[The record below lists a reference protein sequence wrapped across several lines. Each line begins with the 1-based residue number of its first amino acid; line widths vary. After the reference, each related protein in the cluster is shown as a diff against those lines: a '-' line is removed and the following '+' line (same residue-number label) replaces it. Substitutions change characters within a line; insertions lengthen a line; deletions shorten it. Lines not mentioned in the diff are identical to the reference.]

1 MKKKQRQMIGMLLAL
16 VVLAAA
22 FLGIRQY
29 NKNASSAT
37 STTEDTQETVLDVNS
52 DDITSFRYVYEGET
66 YAFEKE
72 DDTWY
77 YADDHSLNLNQ
88 ERIKAMILKVAPL
101 KADQV
106 IENVTDMSQYG
117 LADPERTIQ
126 YETADRSVI
135 INVGNLNS
143 MTSQYYIAFPSE
155 MKVYVVAT
163 NVVTGFNYTLE
174 DLVEVDYDRWSTEA
188 DVDRSPLAAH
198 GEYRQDARLGDG
210 DLPELR
216 YEIVTVKLPFLYG
229 LCKRDFIQWVE
240 RDNDQLP
247 MEYWEEYRTVT
258 AAPWGAEEVFQ
269 RYSGAEP
276 VNQFLLCWPDRMAEV
291 KLPWDW
297 RLTAD
302 QMAVIGEKLLHA

>member
-1 MKKKQRQMIGMLLAL
+1 MIGMLLAL

-52 DDITSFRYVYEGET
+52 DDITSFSYVYEGET
-66 YAFEKE
+66 YAFEKKDE
-72 DDTWY
+72 TWY
-77 YADDHSLNLNQ
+77 YTDDHSLNLNQ

-101 KADQV
+101 KAEQV

-163 NVVTGFNYTLE
+163 NVVTGFNYTLD
-174 DLVEVDYDRWSTEA
+174 DLVEETTEA
-188 DVDRSPLAAH
+188 TETAETETAETETTEAV
-198 GEYRQDARLGDG
+198 E
-210 DLPELR
+210 
-216 YEIVTVKLPFLYG
+216 TV
-229 LCKRDFIQWVE
+229 E
-240 RDNDQLP
+240 T
-247 MEYWEEYRTVT
+247 ET
-258 AAPWGAEEVFQ
+258 AA
-269 RYSGAEP
+269 
-276 VNQFLLCWPDRMAEV
+276 
-291 KLPWDW
+291 
-297 RLTAD
+297 T
-302 QMAVIGEKLLHA
+302 GEN

>member
-1 MKKKQRQMIGMLLAL
+1 MIGMLLAL

-66 YAFEKE
+66 YAFEKKDE
-72 DDTWY
+72 TWY
-77 YADDHSLNLNQ
+77 YTDDHSLNLNQ

-155 MKVYVVAT
+155 MKVYAVTT
-163 NVVTGFNYTLE
+163 NVVTGFNYTLD
-174 DLVEVDYDRWSTEA
+174 DLVEETTEA
-188 DVDRSPLAAH
+188 TETAETETAETETTESV
-198 GEYRQDARLGDG
+198 E
-210 DLPELR
+210 
-216 YEIVTVKLPFLYG
+216 TV
-229 LCKRDFIQWVE
+229 E
-240 RDNDQLP
+240 T
-247 MEYWEEYRTVT
+247 ET
-258 AAPWGAEEVFQ
+258 AATGA
-269 RYSGAEP
+269 
-276 VNQFLLCWPDRMAEV
+276 N
-291 KLPWDW
+291 
-297 RLTAD
+297 
-302 QMAVIGEKLLHA
+302 

>member
-52 DDITSFRYVYEGET
+52 DDIISFRYVYEGET

-163 NVVTGFNYTLE
+163 NVVTGFNYTLDE
-174 DLVEVDYDRWSTEA
+174 LVEETTEATETAETETAETETTEAVETVETETAATEA
-188 DVDRSPLAAH
+188 D
-198 GEYRQDARLGDG
+198 
-210 DLPELR
+210 
-216 YEIVTVKLPFLYG
+216 
-229 LCKRDFIQWVE
+229 
-240 RDNDQLP
+240 
-247 MEYWEEYRTVT
+247 
-258 AAPWGAEEVFQ
+258 
-269 RYSGAEP
+269 
-276 VNQFLLCWPDRMAEV
+276 
-291 KLPWDW
+291 
-297 RLTAD
+297 
-302 QMAVIGEKLLHA
+302 

>member
-16 VVLAAA
+16 VMLVAA

-37 STTEDTQETVLDVNS
+37 SITEDTQETVLDVNS

-72 DDTWY
+72 DETWY

-88 ERIKAMILKVAPL
+88 DRIKAMILKVAPL

-106 IENVTDMSQYG
+106 IGNVTDMSQYG
-117 LADPERTIQ
+117 LADPDRTIQ

-174 DLVEVDYDRWSTEA
+174 DLVEETTEA
-188 DVDRSPLAAH
+188 TETAES
-198 GEYRQDARLGDG
+198 E
-210 DLPELR
+210 
-216 YEIVTVKLPFLYG
+216 TVATETTET
-229 LCKRDFIQWVE
+229 VE
-240 RDNDQLP
+240 
-247 MEYWEEYRTVT
+247 
-258 AAPWGAEEVFQ
+258 A
-269 RYSGAEP
+269 
-276 VNQFLLCWPDRMAEV
+276 
-291 KLPWDW
+291 K
-297 RLTAD
+297 
-302 QMAVIGEKLLHA
+302 

>member
-37 STTEDTQETVLDVNS
+37 SITEDTQETVLDVNS

-72 DDTWY
+72 DETWY
-77 YADDHSLNLNQ
+77 YADDHSLNQNQ
-88 ERIKAMILKVAPL
+88 DLIKAMILKVAPL

-155 MKVYVVAT
+155 MKVYAVTT
-163 NVVTGFNYTLE
+163 NVVTGFNYTLD
-174 DLVEVDYDRWSTEA
+174 DLVEETTEA
-188 DVDRSPLAAH
+188 TETAETETAETETTESV
-198 GEYRQDARLGDG
+198 E
-210 DLPELR
+210 
-216 YEIVTVKLPFLYG
+216 TV
-229 LCKRDFIQWVE
+229 E
-240 RDNDQLP
+240 T
-247 MEYWEEYRTVT
+247 ET
-258 AAPWGAEEVFQ
+258 AATGA
-269 RYSGAEP
+269 
-276 VNQFLLCWPDRMAEV
+276 N
-291 KLPWDW
+291 
-297 RLTAD
+297 
-302 QMAVIGEKLLHA
+302 

>member
-29 NKNASSAT
+29 NKNIASAT

-66 YAFEKE
+66 YAFEKKDE
-72 DDTWY
+72 TWY
-77 YADDHSLNLNQ
+77 YTDDHSLNLNQ

-163 NVVTGFNYTLE
+163 NVVTGFNYTLD
-174 DLVEVDYDRWSTEA
+174 DLVEETTEA
-188 DVDRSPLAAH
+188 TETAETETAETETTEAV
-198 GEYRQDARLGDG
+198 E
-210 DLPELR
+210 
-216 YEIVTVKLPFLYG
+216 TV
-229 LCKRDFIQWVE
+229 E
-240 RDNDQLP
+240 T
-247 MEYWEEYRTVT
+247 ET
-258 AAPWGAEEVFQ
+258 AA
-269 RYSGAEP
+269 
-276 VNQFLLCWPDRMAEV
+276 
-291 KLPWDW
+291 
-297 RLTAD
+297 T
-302 QMAVIGEKLLHA
+302 GEN

>member
-1 MKKKQRQMIGMLLAL
+1 MIGMLLAL

-29 NKNASSAT
+29 NKNASSEN

-88 ERIKAMILKVAPL
+88 DRIKAMILKVAPL

-135 INVGNLNS
+135 INIGNLNS

-155 MKVYVVAT
+155 MKVYVVTT
-163 NVVTGFNYTLE
+163 NVVTGFNYTLD
-174 DLVEVDYDRWSTEA
+174 DLVEETTEA
-188 DVDRSPLAAH
+188 TETAETETTETETTEAV
-198 GEYRQDARLGDG
+198 E
-210 DLPELR
+210 
-216 YEIVTVKLPFLYG
+216 TV
-229 LCKRDFIQWVE
+229 E
-240 RDNDQLP
+240 T
-247 MEYWEEYRTVT
+247 ET
-258 AAPWGAEEVFQ
+258 AATET
-269 RYSGAEP
+269 
-276 VNQFLLCWPDRMAEV
+276 N
-291 KLPWDW
+291 
-297 RLTAD
+297 
-302 QMAVIGEKLLHA
+302 

>member
-16 VVLAAA
+16 VVLAAV

-29 NKNASSAT
+29 NKNIASAT

-77 YADDHSLNLNQ
+77 YTDDHSLNLNQ
-88 ERIKAMILKVAPL
+88 DRIKAMILKVAPL

-106 IENVTDMSQYG
+106 IGNVTDMSQYG
-117 LADPERTIQ
+117 LADPDRTIQ

-174 DLVEVDYDRWSTEA
+174 DLVEETTEATETAETETAETETTEAVETVETETAATEA
-188 DVDRSPLAAH
+188 D
-198 GEYRQDARLGDG
+198 
-210 DLPELR
+210 
-216 YEIVTVKLPFLYG
+216 
-229 LCKRDFIQWVE
+229 
-240 RDNDQLP
+240 
-247 MEYWEEYRTVT
+247 
-258 AAPWGAEEVFQ
+258 
-269 RYSGAEP
+269 
-276 VNQFLLCWPDRMAEV
+276 
-291 KLPWDW
+291 
-297 RLTAD
+297 
-302 QMAVIGEKLLHA
+302 

>member
-1 MKKKQRQMIGMLLAL
+1 MIGMLLAL

-29 NKNASSAT
+29 NKNASSEN

-52 DDITSFRYVYEGET
+52 DDINSFRYVYEGET

-72 DDTWY
+72 DETWY

-88 ERIKAMILKVAPL
+88 DRIKAMILKVAPL

-155 MKVYVVAT
+155 MKVYAVTT
-163 NVVTGFNYTLE
+163 NVVTGFNYTLD
-174 DLVEVDYDRWSTEA
+174 DLVEETTEA
-188 DVDRSPLAAH
+188 TETAETETAETETTESV
-198 GEYRQDARLGDG
+198 E
-210 DLPELR
+210 
-216 YEIVTVKLPFLYG
+216 TV
-229 LCKRDFIQWVE
+229 E
-240 RDNDQLP
+240 T
-247 MEYWEEYRTVT
+247 ET
-258 AAPWGAEEVFQ
+258 AATGA
-269 RYSGAEP
+269 
-276 VNQFLLCWPDRMAEV
+276 N
-291 KLPWDW
+291 
-297 RLTAD
+297 
-302 QMAVIGEKLLHA
+302 

>member
-16 VVLAAA
+16 VVLAAV

-29 NKNASSAT
+29 NKNIASAT

-66 YAFEKE
+66 YAFEKKDE
-72 DDTWY
+72 TWY
-77 YADDHSLNLNQ
+77 YTDDHSLNLNQ

-143 MTSQYYIAFPSE
+143 MTSQYYVAFPSE

-163 NVVTGFNYTLE
+163 NVVTGFNYTLD
-174 DLVEVDYDRWSTEA
+174 DLVEETTEA
-188 DVDRSPLAAH
+188 TETAETETAETETTEAV
-198 GEYRQDARLGDG
+198 E
-210 DLPELR
+210 
-216 YEIVTVKLPFLYG
+216 TV
-229 LCKRDFIQWVE
+229 E
-240 RDNDQLP
+240 T
-247 MEYWEEYRTVT
+247 ET
-258 AAPWGAEEVFQ
+258 AA
-269 RYSGAEP
+269 
-276 VNQFLLCWPDRMAEV
+276 
-291 KLPWDW
+291 
-297 RLTAD
+297 T
-302 QMAVIGEKLLHA
+302 GEN

>member
-1 MKKKQRQMIGMLLAL
+1 MIGMLLAL

-52 DDITSFRYVYEGET
+52 DDITSFSYVYEGET
-66 YAFEKE
+66 YAFEKKDE
-72 DDTWY
+72 TWY
-77 YADDHSLNLNQ
+77 YTDDHSLNLNQ

-143 MTSQYYIAFPSE
+143 MTSQYYVAFPSE

-163 NVVTGFNYTLE
+163 NVVTGFNYTLD
-174 DLVEVDYDRWSTEA
+174 DLVEETTEA
-188 DVDRSPLAAH
+188 TETAETETAETETTESV
-198 GEYRQDARLGDG
+198 E
-210 DLPELR
+210 
-216 YEIVTVKLPFLYG
+216 TV
-229 LCKRDFIQWVE
+229 E
-240 RDNDQLP
+240 T
-247 MEYWEEYRTVT
+247 ET
-258 AAPWGAEEVFQ
+258 AATGA
-269 RYSGAEP
+269 
-276 VNQFLLCWPDRMAEV
+276 N
-291 KLPWDW
+291 
-297 RLTAD
+297 
-302 QMAVIGEKLLHA
+302 

>member
-29 NKNASSAT
+29 NKNASSVT

-52 DDITSFRYVYEGET
+52 DDITSFSYVYEGET
-66 YAFEKE
+66 YAFEKKDE
-72 DDTWY
+72 TWY
-77 YADDHSLNLNQ
+77 YTDDHSLNLNQ

-174 DLVEVDYDRWSTEA
+174 DLVEETTEA
-188 DVDRSPLAAH
+188 TETAETETAETETTEAV
-198 GEYRQDARLGDG
+198 E
-210 DLPELR
+210 
-216 YEIVTVKLPFLYG
+216 TV
-229 LCKRDFIQWVE
+229 E
-240 RDNDQLP
+240 T
-247 MEYWEEYRTVT
+247 ET
-258 AAPWGAEEVFQ
+258 AA
-269 RYSGAEP
+269 
-276 VNQFLLCWPDRMAEV
+276 
-291 KLPWDW
+291 
-297 RLTAD
+297 T
-302 QMAVIGEKLLHA
+302 GEN

>member
-1 MKKKQRQMIGMLLAL
+1 MLDRNSKIYVAGHRGLVGSAIWNNL
-16 VVLAAA
+16 LSRGYTNLVGRTHSELDLTDQYAVERFFDEEKPDAVVLAAA

-29 NKNASSAT
+29 NKNALSAT
-37 STTEDTQETVLDVNS
+37 SITEDTQETVLDVNS

-88 ERIKAMILKVAPL
+88 DRIKAMILKVAPL

-174 DLVEVDYDRWSTEA
+174 DLVEETTEAMETAETETAATEA
-188 DVDRSPLAAH
+188 D
-198 GEYRQDARLGDG
+198 
-210 DLPELR
+210 
-216 YEIVTVKLPFLYG
+216 
-229 LCKRDFIQWVE
+229 
-240 RDNDQLP
+240 
-247 MEYWEEYRTVT
+247 
-258 AAPWGAEEVFQ
+258 
-269 RYSGAEP
+269 
-276 VNQFLLCWPDRMAEV
+276 
-291 KLPWDW
+291 
-297 RLTAD
+297 
-302 QMAVIGEKLLHA
+302 

>member
-1 MKKKQRQMIGMLLAL
+1 MIGMLLAL

-37 STTEDTQETVLDVNS
+37 SITEDTQETVLDVNS
-52 DDITSFRYVYEGET
+52 DDITSFSYVYEGET
-66 YAFEKE
+66 YAFEKKDE
-72 DDTWY
+72 TWY
-77 YADDHSLNLNQ
+77 YTDDHSLNLNQ

-155 MKVYVVAT
+155 MKVYAVTT
-163 NVVTGFNYTLE
+163 NVVTGFNYTLD
-174 DLVEVDYDRWSTEA
+174 DLVEETTEA
-188 DVDRSPLAAH
+188 TETAETETAETETTESV
-198 GEYRQDARLGDG
+198 E
-210 DLPELR
+210 
-216 YEIVTVKLPFLYG
+216 TV
-229 LCKRDFIQWVE
+229 E
-240 RDNDQLP
+240 T
-247 MEYWEEYRTVT
+247 ET
-258 AAPWGAEEVFQ
+258 AATGA
-269 RYSGAEP
+269 
-276 VNQFLLCWPDRMAEV
+276 N
-291 KLPWDW
+291 
-297 RLTAD
+297 
-302 QMAVIGEKLLHA
+302 

>member
-1 MKKKQRQMIGMLLAL
+1 MIGMLLAL

-29 NKNASSAT
+29 NKNASSAA

-66 YAFEKE
+66 YAFEKKDE
-72 DDTWY
+72 TWY
-77 YADDHSLNLNQ
+77 YTDDHSLNLNQ

-143 MTSQYYIAFPSE
+143 MPSQYYIAFPSE

-174 DLVEVDYDRWSTEA
+174 DLVEETTEA
-188 DVDRSPLAAH
+188 TETAETETAETETTEAV
-198 GEYRQDARLGDG
+198 E
-210 DLPELR
+210 
-216 YEIVTVKLPFLYG
+216 TV
-229 LCKRDFIQWVE
+229 E
-240 RDNDQLP
+240 T
-247 MEYWEEYRTVT
+247 ET
-258 AAPWGAEEVFQ
+258 AATEA
-269 RYSGAEP
+269 
-276 VNQFLLCWPDRMAEV
+276 N
-291 KLPWDW
+291 
-297 RLTAD
+297 
-302 QMAVIGEKLLHA
+302 

>member
-1 MKKKQRQMIGMLLAL
+1 MIGMLLAL

-52 DDITSFRYVYEGET
+52 NDITSFRYVYEGET
-66 YAFEKE
+66 YAFEKKDE
-72 DDTWY
+72 TWY
-77 YADDHSLNLNQ
+77 YTDDHSLNLNQ

-117 LADPERTIQ
+117 LANPERTIQ

-163 NVVTGFNYTLE
+163 NVVTGFNYTLD
-174 DLVEVDYDRWSTEA
+174 DLVEETTEA
-188 DVDRSPLAAH
+188 TETAETETAETETTEAV
-198 GEYRQDARLGDG
+198 E
-210 DLPELR
+210 
-216 YEIVTVKLPFLYG
+216 TV
-229 LCKRDFIQWVE
+229 E
-240 RDNDQLP
+240 T
-247 MEYWEEYRTVT
+247 ET
-258 AAPWGAEEVFQ
+258 AA
-269 RYSGAEP
+269 
-276 VNQFLLCWPDRMAEV
+276 
-291 KLPWDW
+291 
-297 RLTAD
+297 T
-302 QMAVIGEKLLHA
+302 GEN

>member
-29 NKNASSAT
+29 NKNIASAT

-52 DDITSFRYVYEGET
+52 NDITSFRYVYEGET
-66 YAFEKE
+66 YAFEKKDE
-72 DDTWY
+72 TWY
-77 YADDHSLNLNQ
+77 YTDDHSLNLNQ

-163 NVVTGFNYTLE
+163 NVVTGFNYTLD
-174 DLVEVDYDRWSTEA
+174 DLVEEITEETESIEATETAETETTEA
-188 DVDRSPLAAH
+188 V
-198 GEYRQDARLGDG
+198 E
-210 DLPELR
+210 
-216 YEIVTVKLPFLYG
+216 TV
-229 LCKRDFIQWVE
+229 E
-240 RDNDQLP
+240 T
-247 MEYWEEYRTVT
+247 ET
-258 AAPWGAEEVFQ
+258 AATGA
-269 RYSGAEP
+269 
-276 VNQFLLCWPDRMAEV
+276 N
-291 KLPWDW
+291 
-297 RLTAD
+297 
-302 QMAVIGEKLLHA
+302 

>member
-52 DDITSFRYVYEGET
+52 DDITSFSYVYEGEP

-117 LADPERTIQ
+117 LANPERTIQ

-163 NVVTGFNYTLE
+163 NVVTGFNYTLD
-174 DLVEVDYDRWSTEA
+174 DLVEETTEA
-188 DVDRSPLAAH
+188 TETAETETAETETTEAV
-198 GEYRQDARLGDG
+198 E
-210 DLPELR
+210 
-216 YEIVTVKLPFLYG
+216 TV
-229 LCKRDFIQWVE
+229 E
-240 RDNDQLP
+240 T
-247 MEYWEEYRTVT
+247 ET
-258 AAPWGAEEVFQ
+258 AAAE
-269 RYSGAEP
+269 
-276 VNQFLLCWPDRMAEV
+276 
-291 KLPWDW
+291 
-297 RLTAD
+297 AD
-302 QMAVIGEKLLHA
+302 

>member
-1 MKKKQRQMIGMLLAL
+1 MIGMLLAL
-16 VVLAAA
+16 VVLAAV

-29 NKNASSAT
+29 NKNIASAT

-72 DDTWY
+72 DETWY

-88 ERIKAMILKVAPL
+88 DRIKAMILKVAPL

-155 MKVYVVAT
+155 MKVYAVTT
-163 NVVTGFNYTLE
+163 NVVTGFNYTLD
-174 DLVEVDYDRWSTEA
+174 DLVEETTEA
-188 DVDRSPLAAH
+188 TETAETETAETETTESV
-198 GEYRQDARLGDG
+198 E
-210 DLPELR
+210 
-216 YEIVTVKLPFLYG
+216 TV
-229 LCKRDFIQWVE
+229 E
-240 RDNDQLP
+240 T
-247 MEYWEEYRTVT
+247 ET
-258 AAPWGAEEVFQ
+258 AATGA
-269 RYSGAEP
+269 
-276 VNQFLLCWPDRMAEV
+276 N
-291 KLPWDW
+291 
-297 RLTAD
+297 
-302 QMAVIGEKLLHA
+302 

>member
-16 VVLAAA
+16 VVLAAV

-29 NKNASSAT
+29 NKNTASAT

-52 DDITSFRYVYEGET
+52 DDITSFCYVYEGET

-72 DDTWY
+72 DETWY
-77 YADDHSLNLNQ
+77 YTDNHSLNLNQ
-88 ERIKAMILKVAPL
+88 DRIKAMILKVAPL

-106 IENVTDMSQYG
+106 IENVTDMLQYG
-117 LADPERTIQ
+117 LANPERTIQ

-174 DLVEVDYDRWSTEA
+174 DLVEETIEATETAETETAETETTEAVETVETETAATEA
-188 DVDRSPLAAH
+188 D
-198 GEYRQDARLGDG
+198 
-210 DLPELR
+210 
-216 YEIVTVKLPFLYG
+216 
-229 LCKRDFIQWVE
+229 
-240 RDNDQLP
+240 
-247 MEYWEEYRTVT
+247 
-258 AAPWGAEEVFQ
+258 
-269 RYSGAEP
+269 
-276 VNQFLLCWPDRMAEV
+276 
-291 KLPWDW
+291 
-297 RLTAD
+297 
-302 QMAVIGEKLLHA
+302 

>member
-16 VVLAAA
+16 VVLAAV

-29 NKNASSAT
+29 NKNIASAT

-66 YAFEKE
+66 YVFEKE
-72 DDTWY
+72 DETWY
-77 YADDHSLNLNQ
+77 YTDDHSLNLNQ

-174 DLVEVDYDRWSTEA
+174 DLVEETTEATETAETETAETETTEAVETVETETAATEA
-188 DVDRSPLAAH
+188 D
-198 GEYRQDARLGDG
+198 
-210 DLPELR
+210 
-216 YEIVTVKLPFLYG
+216 
-229 LCKRDFIQWVE
+229 
-240 RDNDQLP
+240 
-247 MEYWEEYRTVT
+247 
-258 AAPWGAEEVFQ
+258 
-269 RYSGAEP
+269 
-276 VNQFLLCWPDRMAEV
+276 
-291 KLPWDW
+291 
-297 RLTAD
+297 
-302 QMAVIGEKLLHA
+302 

>member
-52 DDITSFRYVYEGET
+52 DDITSFSYVYEGEP

-117 LADPERTIQ
+117 LAD
-126 YETADRSVI
+126 RSVI

-163 NVVTGFNYTLE
+163 NVVTGFNYTLD
-174 DLVEVDYDRWSTEA
+174 DLVEETTEETESTEA
-188 DVDRSPLAAH
+188 TETAETETTEA
-198 GEYRQDARLGDG
+198 
-210 DLPELR
+210 
-216 YEIVTVKLPFLYG
+216 
-229 LCKRDFIQWVE
+229 VE
-240 RDNDQLP
+240 T
-247 MEYWEEYRTVT
+247 ET
-258 AAPWGAEEVFQ
+258 AATE
-269 RYSGAEP
+269 
-276 VNQFLLCWPDRMAEV
+276 
-291 KLPWDW
+291 
-297 RLTAD
+297 AD
-302 QMAVIGEKLLHA
+302 

>member
-16 VVLAAA
+16 VLLAAA

-37 STTEDTQETVLDVNS
+37 STIEDTQETVLDVNS
-52 DDITSFRYVYEGET
+52 DDITSFRYVYKGET

-72 DDTWY
+72 DETWY

-88 ERIKAMILKVAPL
+88 DRIKAMILKVAPL

-143 MTSQYYIAFPSE
+143 MTSQYYVAFPSE

-174 DLVEVDYDRWSTEA
+174 DLVEETTEATETAETETTEAVETVETETAATEA
-188 DVDRSPLAAH
+188 D
-198 GEYRQDARLGDG
+198 
-210 DLPELR
+210 
-216 YEIVTVKLPFLYG
+216 
-229 LCKRDFIQWVE
+229 
-240 RDNDQLP
+240 
-247 MEYWEEYRTVT
+247 
-258 AAPWGAEEVFQ
+258 
-269 RYSGAEP
+269 
-276 VNQFLLCWPDRMAEV
+276 
-291 KLPWDW
+291 
-297 RLTAD
+297 
-302 QMAVIGEKLLHA
+302 